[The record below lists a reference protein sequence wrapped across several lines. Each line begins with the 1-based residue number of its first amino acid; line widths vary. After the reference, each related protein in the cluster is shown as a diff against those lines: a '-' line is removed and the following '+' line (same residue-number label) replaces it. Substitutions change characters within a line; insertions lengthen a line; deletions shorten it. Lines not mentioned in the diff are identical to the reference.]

1 MERNKYYSFVRMI
14 LISKEY
20 YLFNKVTAFFSYKK
34 NHPLHWSFKKL
45 LLYKKISMKT
55 IGLNQQEV
63 QLVLPLLENFLASEN
78 VLNLKIRN
86 YHWNV
91 TGAHFS
97 EYHKYFEELYD
108 DSAENIDE
116 IAERIRML
124 GSKTKASMGYF
135 LEKSFL
141 MEEVNTD
148 VSADEMIK
156 NLLTD
161 TEKTISEMRNAIEI
175 ISETNDSGSE
185 DFLIALMQKHEKNA
199 WMLRSMAQ

>member
-1 MERNKYYSFVRMI
+1 
-14 LISKEY
+14 
-20 YLFNKVTAFFSYKK
+20 
-34 NHPLHWSFKKL
+34 
-45 LLYKKISMKT
+45 MKT
-55 IGLNQQEV
+55 IGLNEKEV
-63 QLVLPLLENFLASEN
+63 QLVVPLLEIFLASEN
-78 VLNLKIRN
+78 ILNVKIRN

-91 TGAHFS
+91 TGRHFS

-124 GSKTKASMGYF
+124 GSQAKASMAYF

-141 MEEVNTD
+141 SEETQTEL
-148 VSADEMIK
+148 SANDMVK
-156 NLLTD
+156 NLLND
-161 TEKTISEMRNAIEI
+161 TEKTIVKMRNAIEI

-199 WMLRSMAQ
+199 WMLRSMA

>member
-1 MERNKYYSFVRMI
+1 
-14 LISKEY
+14 
-20 YLFNKVTAFFSYKK
+20 
-34 NHPLHWSFKKL
+34 
-45 LLYKKISMKT
+45 MKT
-55 IGLNQQEV
+55 IGLNEQEV
-63 QLVLPLLENFLASEN
+63 QLVVPLLENFLASEN
-78 VLNLKIRN
+78 ILNVKIRN

-91 TGAHFS
+91 TGRHFS

-124 GSKTKASMGYF
+124 GSHTKASMAYF

-141 MEEVNTD
+141 SEETQTEL
-148 VSADEMIK
+148 SANDMVK
-156 NLLTD
+156 NLLND
-161 TEKTISEMRNAIEI
+161 TEKTIVKMRNAIEI

-199 WMLRSMAQ
+199 WMLRSMVQ